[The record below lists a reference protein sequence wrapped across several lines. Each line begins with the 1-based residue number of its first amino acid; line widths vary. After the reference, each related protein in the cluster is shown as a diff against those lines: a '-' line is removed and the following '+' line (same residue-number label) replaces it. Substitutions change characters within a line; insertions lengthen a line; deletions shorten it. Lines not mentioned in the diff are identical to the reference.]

1 MQNQYNKALA
11 QITKKFKIL
20 TIFENFLK
28 NFRTLNQNSVP
39 KSFLALVRTNH
50 SENMNTLAYI
60 LTDFYYFN
68 RLPTFD
74 PNLGAPSGQTGAP
87 N

>member
-20 TIFENFLK
+20 TIFEKILK
-28 NFRTLNQNSVP
+28 NFGILNQNSVP

-50 SENMNTLAYI
+50 SENMNRLAQK
-60 LTDFYYFN
+60 L
-68 RLPTFD
+68 RV
-74 PNLGAPSGQTGAP
+74 
-87 N
+87 

>member
-28 NFRTLNQNSVP
+28 NFGTLNQNSVP

-50 SENMNTLAYI
+50 SENMNSLAQK
-60 LTDFYYFN
+60 LRD
-68 RLPTFD
+68 
-74 PNLGAPSGQTGAP
+74 
-87 N
+87 

>member
-28 NFRTLNQNSVP
+28 NLGVLNQNSV
-39 KSFLALVRTNH
+39 SNIFSAMGRTIH
-50 SENMNTLAYI
+50 SEIMKALAI
-60 LTDFYYFN
+60 KL
-68 RLPTFD
+68 
-74 PNLGAPSGQTGAP
+74 
-87 N
+87 

>member
-28 NFRTLNQNSVP
+28 NFGTLNQNSVP
-39 KSFLALVRTNH
+39 KSFLTLVRTNH
-50 SENMNTLAYI
+50 SENMNSLAQK
-60 LTDFYYFN
+60 LRD
-68 RLPTFD
+68 
-74 PNLGAPSGQTGAP
+74 
-87 N
+87 

>member
-28 NFRTLNQNSVP
+28 NFGTLNQNSVP
-39 KSFLALVRTNH
+39 KSFLALVRTNY
-50 SENMNTLAYI
+50 SENMNSLAQK
-60 LTDFYYFN
+60 LRD
-68 RLPTFD
+68 
-74 PNLGAPSGQTGAP
+74 
-87 N
+87 